1 MQTRSLTYILNHY
14 CGFFLEPNQINF
26 PRQKQDD
33 HMQYQEEEQAM
44 I

>member
-1 MQTRSLTYILNHY
+1 MLSRA
-14 CGFFLEPNQINF
+14 CGFFLKPDQISF
-26 PRQKQDD
+26 LKQKQGG